1 MNHCLRI
8 RAVFLLCFS
17 FAVASQLSAAD
28 TDAGLLGRNYVGTDL
43 FIEHVRTANISDGL
57 GGALTGNF
65 AVAPHFDLGA
75 TASLERFSDFS
86 IRDDR
91 LGVYARGFTE
101 VSGFRPFADLSLG
114 GTWQSSTFDG
124 VTHRSNDG
132 IYGVA
137 FGVEAPVAK
146 STALFGRLGY
156 NKYFDSKNGH
166 YWLYSLGLNHWL
178 TPQLNLGAS
187 VSFQDSDSVTYKLH
201 VVLGF

>member
-1 MNHCLRI
+1 MNHCQKI
-8 RAVFLLCFS
+8 RAAFLLCFS
-17 FAVASQLSAAD
+17 LSVGGRLFAAD
-28 TDAGLLGRNYVGTDL
+28 TDAGLLGKNYVGTNL
-43 FIEHVRTANISDGL
+43 FLEHVRTANISDGF

-75 TASLERFSDFS
+75 IASLERFSDYS
-86 IRDDR
+86 IHDDR
-91 LGVYARGFTE
+91 VGAYARAFTE

-114 GTWQSSTFDG
+114 GTWQSSTING
-124 VTHRSNDG
+124 VTYRSNDG
-132 IYGVA
+132 IFGAA

-146 STALFGRLGY
+146 STALIGRLGY

-187 VSFQDSDSVTYKLH
+187 VSFQDSDSITYTLH